1 MVVEMAV
8 EGRYNRI
15 IWDTAPTGETL
26 NLLHMPK
33 LMKGHLKAG
42 AKIYEAVDRLA
53 GAVTHKRTL
62 AGIMEEWVNRS
73 EGLSKFLKENTLFF
87 IVANPEALVVKQ
99 AERFMYSLR
108 ESNFEVRGMIINR
121 LAEVGGSRFLERMR
135 RGQQPYVEQLL
146 SLAKGLAVARIPFT
160 LDEIHG
166 LSPLRVMGDRL
177 LKELDL

>member
-1 MVVEMAV
+1 
-8 EGRYNRI
+8 
-15 IWDTAPTGETL
+15 
-26 NLLHMPK
+26 
-33 LMKGHLKAG
+33 
-42 AKIYEAVDRLA
+42 
-53 GAVTHKRTL
+53 
-62 AGIMEEWVNRS
+62 
-73 EGLSKFLKENTLFF
+73 
-87 IVANPEALVVKQ
+87 
-99 AERFMYSLR
+99 
-108 ESNFEVRGMIINR
+108 MIINR